1 MKKLI
6 PFLLLIL
13 LFIQAGAQKKLFV
26 RVYDNSGKRINNGF
40 VVGTTDSSLRL
51 LKNKDTID
59 LPISGFSFIKT
70 KRSAGNNLL
79 VGSMIGAAAFGF
91 IGIASANPDDFLGY
105 TAAEGFSAGIL
116 FGAPAGAAIGG
127 LSALLKNPRTFSV
140 NGDKE
145 NWREF
150 QTFAE
155 KVIQNKRFPKFPY
168 LFNLKFHVNIQSLSL
183 IRLNIHFTI

>member
-13 LFIQAGAQKKLFV
+13 LSVQAGAQKKLFV
-26 RVYDNSGKRINNGF
+26 RVYDNDGKRIKNGF

-59 LPISGFSFIKT
+59 LPISGFSFLKT

-79 VGSMIGAAAFGF
+79 VGSMIGAGTFGF

-105 TAAEGFSAGIL
+105 TAAEGFSAGVLI
-116 FGAPAGAAIGG
+116 GAPAGAAIGG
-127 LSALLKNPRTFSV
+127 LTALLKNSRTFTM
-140 NGDKE
+140 NGDKQK
-145 NWREF
+145 WREF

-155 KVIQNKRFPKFPY
+155 NSNKKKR
-168 LFNLKFHVNIQSLSL
+168 SS
-183 IRLNIHFTI
+183 